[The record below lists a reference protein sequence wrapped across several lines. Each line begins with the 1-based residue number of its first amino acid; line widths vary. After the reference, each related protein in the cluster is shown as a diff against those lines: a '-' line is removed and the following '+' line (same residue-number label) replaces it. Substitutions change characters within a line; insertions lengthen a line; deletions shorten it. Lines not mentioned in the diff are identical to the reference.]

1 MEKNKTKTLGI
12 AGILIVLCIALLIG
26 GTYALFSDRIE
37 VENHLQA
44 GTLKIKLERTSLTKT
59 CLDETTGYLNTLTN
73 TSTVDFTNQTTEN
86 VFGIGTNELVV
97 PGSSYEA
104 QMKITNNGSVAF
116 TYDIKLSL
124 LSVQTNAL
132 ASQMKVYID
141 GVDKGYLSQL
151 AQANS
156 QVIIAT
162 GTMTKADVAKTF
174 TIKIVFENL
183 STNND
188 AQNQDVSFDLIV
200 AATQKTR

>member
-12 AGILIVLCIALLIG
+12 AGILIVLCVALLIG

-44 GTLKIKLERTSLTKT
+44 GTLKVKLERTSLTKT
-59 CLDETTGYLNTLTN
+59 YLDETTGYLKTLTN

-86 VFGIGTNELVV
+86 VFGVGTNELVV

-151 AQANS
+151 AQSNS

>member
-104 QMKITNNGSVAF
+104 QMKITNKGSVAF

-156 QVIIAT
+156 QVTIAT

>member
-12 AGILIVLCIALLIG
+12 AGILIVLCVALLIG
-26 GTYALFSDRIE
+26 GTYALFSDQIE

-44 GTLKIKLERTSLTKT
+44 GTLKVKLERTSLTKT
-59 CLDETTGYLNTLTN
+59 YLDETTGYLKTLTN

-86 VFGIGTNELVV
+86 VFGVGTNELVV

-151 AQANS
+151 AQSNS